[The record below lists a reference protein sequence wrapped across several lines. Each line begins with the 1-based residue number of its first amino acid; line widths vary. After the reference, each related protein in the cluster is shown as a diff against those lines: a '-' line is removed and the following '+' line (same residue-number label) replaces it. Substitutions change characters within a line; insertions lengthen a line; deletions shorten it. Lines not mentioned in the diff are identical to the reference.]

1 VNSESLPTAA
11 QLSSSRLKQ
20 WHQNGEALLTFEN
33 TRSWINAAG
42 IALYIPRHAQL
53 VTPAPSMVE
62 AVLGSPCAAPAVAQ
76 LEQSRELLVR
86 LIAEG
91 VAVPLNL
98 FGSPSGAGIDTPDFI
113 VATAVLPYIFTL
125 RGDKGWKV
133 PPPTSG
139 VNKVSPLAL
148 NTYNLLAERV
158 KDAIPGLSA
167 SALATLLGKEVTES
181 GVLRALTELW
191 QHLRVLPIPQ
201 PDGQPTLWELTSAR
215 FTKQLKAGG
224 NAGQPSA
231 LSALISLYLGQ
242 SLLATEDDIEIFLS
256 PLAARSRVRDVI
268 HALIAARQL
277 ETLVIDGKTCLHV
290 AGELPAFL
298 SEPVKP
304 LEVEM
309 AVPVDDI
316 DHLVVT
322 TEGHTHI
329 PVIEDDGPIKKF
341 VPRPR
346 KIGTGFVTKPGLDRP
361 ARKPFSGER
370 KPFDA
375 RPDRERR
382 PFNRDRAG
390 QGKPFQKSF
399 DKPWQEKRLDRLAA
413 SSAPSDLPDDAA
425 AAPSSEEFGE
435 RPFTNR
441 PPRKPAFGKRPFGE
455 KREFGGRE
463 KRSFSGERRSFGDG
477 ERRSFSGK
485 PGFKSRPRPE
495 GEDASGET
503 ERPRYRK
510 FDAPRGARPF
520 TKKPGGYKPKS
531 SEGESEGYKGRSGG
545 GYKRSEGGYKGRAE
559 GGYKPRSE
567 SGFKSRSEGGYKRKS
582 EGGYKPRSEGGYKGK
597 SEGGYKGRSEGGFK
611 SAGYKGKSEGGYK
624 PRSESG
630 YKGKSEGGY
639 KGKSEGGFKSKGYKG
654 KSEGGYK
661 SKGSSD
667 FKSKSFGSS
676 AKKPGKAGPFDKFK
690 GDKKPFKKR
699 KDRE

>member
-42 IALYIPRHAQL
+42 IALYFPRHAQL

-62 AVLGSPCAAPAVAQ
+62 AVLGSPSAAPTVAE

-148 NTYNLLAERV
+148 NTYNILAERV

-167 SALATLLGKEVTES
+167 SALALLLGKEVTES

-256 PLAARSRVRDVI
+256 PLAARSRVRDVV

-277 ETLVIDGKTCLHV
+277 ETLVIDGKTYLHV

-329 PVIEDDGPIKKF
+329 PVTEDDGRIKKF

-370 KPFDA
+370 KSFNA
-375 RPDRERR
+375 GPDRERR
-382 PFNRDRAG
+382 PFNRDRAE
-390 QGKPFQKSF
+390 QGGRTFNKPF
-399 DKPWQEKRLDRLAA
+399 DKPWEKKRIDRLAA
-413 SSAPSDLPDDAA
+413 SAPSDLPEDAETA
-425 AAPSSEEFGE
+425 ATPSEEFAS
-435 RPFTNR
+435 R
-441 PPRKPAFGKRPFGE
+441 PPRKPSFAKRSFGD

-463 KRSFSGERRSFGDG
+463 RRSFSGEKRGFDRGDKRSFDRG
-477 ERRSFSGK
+477 EKRSFDRGEKRRFSGK
-485 PGFKSRPRPE
+485 PAFKSRPRPE
-495 GEDASGET
+495 GEEAAGEV

-520 TKKPGGYKPKS
+520 NKKPGGYKPRS
-531 SEGESEGYKGRSGG
+531 AEGESDGFKGRSGG
-545 GYKRSEGGYKGRAE
+545 GYKRSEGGYKGKSE

-567 SGFKSRSEGGYKRKS
+567 GGYKGKS

-611 SAGYKGKSEGGYK
+611 SAGHKGKSEGGYK

-630 YKGKSEGGY
+630 YKGKSDG
-639 KGKSEGGFKSKGYKG
+639 GYKG

-661 SKGSSD
+661 SRGSSD

-676 AKKPGKAGPFDKFK
+676 SKKPGKAGPFDKFK

-699 KDRE
+699 NDKSDRD